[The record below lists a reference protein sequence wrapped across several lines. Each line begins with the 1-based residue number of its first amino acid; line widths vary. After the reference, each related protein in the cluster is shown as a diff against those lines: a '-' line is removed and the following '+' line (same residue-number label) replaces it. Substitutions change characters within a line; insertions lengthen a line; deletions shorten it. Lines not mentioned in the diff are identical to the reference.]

1 MLKPS
6 TKLSRRT
13 LLVGSAALGAGL
25 ATPAIVRAVGTAPAP
40 AQTIASSDATAPPSN
55 PTELRAGPT
64 TAQLL
69 PPPQA
74 ATNVWGYNGS
84 SPGPVIRVKV
94 GERVRRRLVNDLP
107 QPTAVHWHGIRIANA
122 MDGAAGMT
130 QEPVAPGGAFDYDFV
145 APDAGTYWYHSH
157 DRSWE
162 QAARGLHGPL
172 IVEEPEPWDG
182 ADREIVLHLDDWRLE
197 RDGSFDE
204 ASLGELMDWSHG
216 GRMGTALTTNGEAK
230 PDFAVRAGERIRL
243 RLINA
248 ANARLMA
255 LDFDGMRP
263 RVVALDGHPVA
274 PRPAEDGRYVV
285 LAPAQRADVV
295 VDMVGEPGDR
305 VPLRSWMDA
314 VENEGWAEVATFTYG
329 SKKALPAR
337 PSEVIALPDT
347 MRHDLDLSGA
357 HRVRLDM
364 TGGAMGD
371 MTTLVVEGRERTFEE
386 LVGLRKVWGF
396 NGIGGDLDEPLFRTE
411 VGRTVRL
418 QIRNGTRWLHAMHL
432 HGHHFQVLARNG
444 QRDPN
449 RDWRDTVLSEPME
462 TLDVAFDATNP
473 GRWLLH
479 CHMLEHQAGG
489 MITWFEVA

>member
-1 MLKPS
+1 M
-6 TKLSRRT
+6 TKRSSMLSRRT
-13 LLVGSAALGAGL
+13 LLVGSAVLGGALA
-25 ATPAIVRAVGTAPAP
+25 APAIVRAVGSTPAAAEATVPVKVASAPSGMMDLRAAPA
-40 AQTIASSDATAPPSN
+40 
-55 PTELRAGPT
+55 

-69 PPPQA
+69 PPPKG
-74 ATNVWGYNGS
+74 ATDVWGYDGS
-84 SPGPVIRVKV
+84 VPGPVIRVRA

-107 QPTAVHWHGIRIANA
+107 QPTAVHWHGIRIANH

-130 QEPVAPGGAFDYDFV
+130 QAPVQPGGTFEYDFV

-172 IVEEPEPWDG
+172 IVEEAEPWKG

-204 ASLGELMDWSHG
+204 ASLGQLMDWSHG
-216 GRMGTALTTNGEAK
+216 GRMGDVLTTNGEAN
-230 PDFAVRAGERIRL
+230 PDLPVRAGERIRL

-248 ANARLMA
+248 ANARIMA

-274 PRPAEDGRYVV
+274 PRAALDGRYVV

-295 VDMVGEPGDR
+295 VDMTGEPGSR
-305 VPLRSWMDA
+305 VPILSWMDA
-314 VENEGWAEVATFTYG
+314 VENEGWAEVGTFAYG
-329 SKKALPAR
+329 TEKALPAR
-337 PSEVIALPDT
+337 PSDVIALPDT
-347 MRHDLDLSGA
+347 MRHDLDMKGA
-357 HRVRLDM
+357 QRVRLDM

-371 MTTLVVEGRERTFEE
+371 MTTLVVEGRERTFDE

-396 NGIGGDLDEPLFRTE
+396 NGVGGDMDEPLFQAER
-411 VGRTVRL
+411 GRTVRL
-418 QIRNGTRWLHAMHL
+418 QIRNGTRWPHAMHL

>member
-6 TKLSRRT
+6 TTLSRRT
-13 LLVGSAALGAGL
+13 LLVGSATLGAGL

-40 AQTIASSDATAPPSN
+40 AQAIAPSNATAAPSN

-69 PPPQA
+69 PAPQGT
-74 ATNVWGYNGS
+74 TNVWGYNGS
-84 SPGPVIRVKV
+84 LPGPTIRVKA

-107 QPTAVHWHGIRIANA
+107 QPTAVHWHGIRIANH

-130 QEPVAPGGAFDYDFV
+130 QAPVKPSGTFEYDFV

-172 IVEEPEPWDG
+172 IVEEPEPWTG

-248 ANARLMA
+248 ANARIMA
-255 LDFDGMRP
+255 LDLDGMRP

-274 PRPAEDGRYVV
+274 PVRRRTDATSCS
-285 LAPAQRADVV
+285 
-295 VDMVGEPGDR
+295 
-305 VPLRSWMDA
+305 PLH
-314 VENEGWAEVATFTYG
+314 N
-329 SKKALPAR
+329 
-337 PSEVIALPDT
+337 
-347 MRHDLDLSGA
+347 
-357 HRVRLDM
+357 
-364 TGGAMGD
+364 
-371 MTTLVVEGRERTFEE
+371 
-386 LVGLRKVWGF
+386 
-396 NGIGGDLDEPLFRTE
+396 
-411 VGRTVRL
+411 GRTSWS
-418 QIRNGTRWLHAMHL
+418 T
-432 HGHHFQVLARNG
+432 
-444 QRDPN
+444 
-449 RDWRDTVLSEPME
+449 
-462 TLDVAFDATNP
+462 
-473 GRWLLH
+473 
-479 CHMLEHQAGG
+479 
-489 MITWFEVA
+489 